1 MDELQGRT
9 ATWHFDEEKVV
20 IQYNTRWRAHAL
32 LKVLARREVPLPAVA
47 AVEFASAGKKGW
59 RLQLRLRERADPYA
73 AVGSLLAEK
82 GQPFLLTGGPDTEL
96 VAEYHAD
103 QLRLM
108 ADAAQVGDGRRPPEE
123 YALGLVPP
131 VPLHIQTSEGAARF
145 DGQTIRLEWSDD
157 ASSRKSKKR
166 RMEYALT
173 DIRRMDWFPQRS
185 LEEGYLRIVTR
196 EEDADAGSA
205 KPSKD
210 FTCLL
215 TEDSAKQDA
224 WTLVMAA
231 TVTAHLWAATAEHA
245 RNTQTGNA
253 QLTAGPGAVADA
265 DADSRSVYDRIRELG
280 RLHKEGM
287 LTDEEFT
294 SKKAELL
301 DRL

>member
-1 MDELQGRT
+1 MDELRGKT
-9 ATWHFDEEKVV
+9 AMWRFDEEKVV
-20 IQYNTRWRAHAL
+20 IQYDTRWRTHAL
-32 LKVLARREVPLPAVA
+32 LKVLTRCEVPLAAVA

-59 RLQLRLRERADPYA
+59 QLRLRLREHADPYA

-103 QLRLM
+103 QLRLA
-108 ADAAQVGDGRRPPEE
+108 ADAGRLGDGRRPPGE

-131 VPLHIQTSEGAARF
+131 VPLHIRTSEGSARF
-145 DGQTIRLEWSDD
+145 DGQTLRLEWSGD

-166 RMEYALT
+166 RMEYALS
-173 DIRRMDWFPQRS
+173 DIRRIEWFPQKS
-185 LEEGYLRIVTR
+185 MDEGYLRIVTG
-196 EEDADAGSA
+196 EEDAETKPA
-205 KPSKD
+205 KPGKD
-210 FTCLL
+210 FACLL

-231 TVTAHLWAATAEHA
+231 TVTAHLWAGAAGRGES
-245 RNTQTGNA
+245 A
-253 QLTAGPGAVADA
+253 QLTADP
-265 DADSRSVYDRIRELG
+265 RSVYDRIRELR
-280 RLHKEGM
+280 RLHEEGL

-294 SKKAELL
+294 SKKADLL

>member
-1 MDELQGRT
+1 MDELQGKT
-9 ATWHFDEEKVV
+9 ATWQFDEEKVV
-20 IQYNTRWRAHAL
+20 IRYSTRWRTHAL
-32 LKVLARREVPLPAVA
+32 LKVLARCEVPLPAVA

-73 AVGSLLAEK
+73 AVGPLLAEK

-103 QLRLM
+103 QMRLL
-108 ADAAQVGDGRRPPEE
+108 ADAARLGDGRRPPEE

-131 VPLHIQTSEGAARF
+131 VPLHIQTSEGSARF

-157 ASSRKSKKR
+157 ASFRKSRKR

-173 DIRRMDWFPQRS
+173 DIRRMDWFPQKS
-185 LEEGYLRIVTR
+185 LDEGYLRIVTWD
-196 EEDADAGSA
+196 EDTGAGSA

-231 TVTAHLWAATAEHA
+231 TVTAHLWAATAGHA
-245 RNTQTGNA
+245 LNPQTETA
-253 QLTAGPGAVADA
+253 QLTTGPGTVADA
-265 DADSRSVYDRIRELG
+265 DARSVYDRIRELG

-301 DRL
+301 NRL